1 MCIQLEKQ
9 QQQPQ
14 TMIKQQLPKTTKET
28 KFSSSSSSSSVCSSS
43 TTSTASL
50 SPIHL
55 GCGLDRSCPTSV
67 TSLPSRVVRLDHYQI
82 GAIRNRCLHVSSSDN
97 RDDDFEWYDLDAID
111 ENNASHTAL
120 RHNAQVGLVFTTER
134 QRLRKQAKTNRFV
147 DPLMVG
153 KIHRQNNGPATLI
166 ISWIRGGN
174 NNNNNNNNNNRAGY
188 TQLEVPSG
196 AAESAPLLQNGEE
209 RSWWPFSLETVSSTD
224 EEDENAIH
232 QSPLASAASALSSL
246 TMNVFGQRRRRQAL
260 NEGNLTELTE
270 PLVPSSS
277 LEEEGT
283 TAAAAAASPQQSIE
297 LFETSNGAV
306 PIENTAA
313 EI

>member
-1 MCIQLEKQ
+1 
-9 QQQPQ
+9 
-14 TMIKQQLPKTTKET
+14 MIKQQLPKTTKET

-174 NNNNNNNNNNRAGY
+174 NNNNNNNQNNRNDID
-188 TQLEVPSG
+188 TSFKSFSSEVTTRTDRD
-196 AAESAPLLQNGEE
+196 LDEE
-209 RSWWPFSLETVSSTD
+209 IQSLEQELNVLGSYDESLHSVS
-224 EEDENAIH
+224 I
-232 QSPLASAASALSSL
+232 SSL
-246 TMNVFGQRRRRQAL
+246 
-260 NEGNLTELTE
+260 
-270 PLVPSSS
+270 
-277 LEEEGT
+277 
-283 TAAAAAASPQQSIE
+283 
-297 LFETSNGAV
+297 
-306 PIENTAA
+306 
-313 EI
+313 